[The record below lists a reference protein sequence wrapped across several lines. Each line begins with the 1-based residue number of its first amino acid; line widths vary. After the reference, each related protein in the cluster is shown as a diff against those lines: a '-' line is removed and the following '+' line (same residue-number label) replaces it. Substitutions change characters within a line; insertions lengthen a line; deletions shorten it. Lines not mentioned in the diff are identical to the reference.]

1 MYAIESKLDRE
12 RDFRY
17 LKMCARSQS
26 KQLIIGM
33 LSLLFYVVN
42 PSVANENVLQTLEK
56 EFQKVVTEARSAVVK
71 VVATRRIPPNAE
83 KLVFARQE
91 IGSGIVINTTGHV
104 VTTTFEMETPNKIEV
119 IFNNGTVAPAELIG
133 TDRFTDIAVLRVVE
147 TPLVALQTVTPL
159 QEPETAAPVQ
169 SRALYKRK
177 ARMPSEFKSAAP
189 VKWGDSS
196 KIDTGSWVV
205 TIGSSYGQSPIVS
218 FGIVGGW
225 DTLPNQLCREL
236 IKINAAVTPGNSGG
250 AVINTSGEIVG
261 MILAVLT
268 EPPDTTNPLADM
280 LLQNEVPPDIAKLLI
295 QEFPQESRTQEITF
309 AMPMETVR
317 AVAEEIIEHGKV
329 ARGWLGVEI
338 EVVGLGVF
346 VTGVV
351 PGSPAQESGLLP
363 RDLILEFNEVPI
375 RSYDELLRCVVSE
388 RPATKVQ
395 LKIDRNG
402 TEQHCT
408 VILGE
413 KE

>member
-1 MYAIESKLDRE
+1 MYAIKSKR
-12 RDFRY
+12 
-17 LKMCARSQS
+17 Q
-26 KQLIIGM
+26 QLIIGM
-33 LSLLFYVVN
+33 LSLLFYAVS
-42 PSVANENVLQTLEK
+42 PSVANQNVLQQLEK
-56 EFQKVVTEARSAVVK
+56 EFQKVVTDTRSAVVK
-71 VVATRRIPPNAE
+71 VIATQSIPPNTE
-83 KLVFARQE
+83 KPAFTRQE

-104 VTTTFEMETPNKIEV
+104 VTTTFEMEIPSKIE
-119 IFNNGTVAPAELIG
+119 ITFNNGAVSPAELIG
-133 TDRFTDIAVLRVVE
+133 TDIFTDIAVLRVAKG
-147 TPLVALQTVTPL
+147 PLTVLQTTTHSPKSKK
-159 QEPETAAPVQ
+159 TAAPAP
-169 SRALYKRK
+169 SAALSQRK
-177 ARMPSEFKSAAP
+177 AFMQSEFKTTVP

-268 EPPDTTNPLADM
+268 EPPDTNSSLADT
-280 LLQNEVPPDIAKLLI
+280 LFQNEVPPDMAQFFV
-295 QEFPQESRTQEITF
+295 QEQPQESRTQEITF
-309 AMPMETVR
+309 AMPIETVR

-329 ARGWLGVEI
+329 ARGWLGVE
-338 EVVGLGVF
+338 VDVGEFGVF

-351 PGSPAQESGLLP
+351 AGSPAQESGLSP
-363 RDLILEFNEVPI
+363 RDLILEFNEVPV

-395 LKIDRNG
+395 LKIYRNG

>member
-1 MYAIESKLDRE
+1 MYAIKSKR
-12 RDFRY
+12 
-17 LKMCARSQS
+17 Q
-26 KQLIIGM
+26 QLIIGM
-33 LSLLFYVVN
+33 LSLLFYAIT
-42 PSVANENVLQTLEK
+42 PSVANENVLQLLEK
-56 EFQKVVTEARSAVVK
+56 EFQKVVTDTRPAVVK
-71 VVATRRIPPNAE
+71 VIATQRIPPNAE
-83 KLVFARQE
+83 KPVFTRQE

-104 VTTTFEMETPNKIEV
+104 VTTTFEMEMPSKIEV
-119 IFNNGTVAPAELIG
+119 TFNDGAVSPAELIG
-133 TDRFTDIAVLRVVE
+133 TDIFTDIAVLRVAGG
-147 TPLVALQTVTPL
+147 PLTALQTTTHSL
-159 QEPETAAPVQ
+159 KSKKTAAPAP
-169 SRALYKRK
+169 SPALSQRK
-177 ARMPSEFKSAAP
+177 AFMPSEFKTTVP

-250 AVINTSGEIVG
+250 AVINTSGEIIG

-268 EPPDTTNPLADM
+268 EPPNTTNSLTDT
-280 LLQNEVPPDIAKLLI
+280 LFQNEVPPDVAQFFV
-295 QEFPQESRTQEITF
+295 QEQPQESRTQEITF
-309 AMPMETVR
+309 AMPIETVR

-329 ARGWLGVEI
+329 ARGWLGVE
-338 EVVGLGVF
+338 VDVGEFGVF

-351 PGSPAQESGLLP
+351 AGSPAQESGLSP
-363 RDLILEFNEVPI
+363 RDLILEFNEVPV

-395 LKIDRNG
+395 LKIYRNG